1 MSSHCLATRIVIV
14 RIFLSLLIALL
25 LSLSGSFA
33 SNEEENACLITGV
46 PFFPQ
51 EQKQCGP
58 AALAGVL
65 NYWGTKIA
73 PEEIAKEIYSETAGG
88 TLWIDLTLYA
98 RDKGYS
104 AMQYIGSWNDLMQ
117 NIQAGFPL
125 IVLVDH
131 GVSSFQVNHFMV
143 VVGYTKDGVIVNSGM
158 EREKIQKKRRF
169 LKAWKKN
176 QYWTL
181 LIRPEKTLFEIRSK

>member
-1 MSSHCLATRIVIV
+1 MRI
-14 RIFLSLLIALL
+14 SLLFLALFF
-25 LSLSGSFA
+25 FA
-33 SNEEENACLITGV
+33 FPCSSAAEEQENANLITGV

-65 NYWGTKIA
+65 NYWGTQIT

-117 NIQAGFPL
+117 NVQSGFPL

-131 GVSSFQVNHFMV
+131 GVSAYQVNHFMV
-143 VVGYTKDGVIVNSGM
+143 VVGYTKDGVIVNSGI
-158 EREKIQKKRRF
+158 EREKIEKKRKF

-176 QYWTL
+176 RYWTL
-181 LIRPEKTLFEIRSK
+181 LIRPEKALFEFRLK